1 MIIFKKVRWKNI
13 LSTGNSM
20 TEVDLNTHNTTLIVG
35 ENGAG
40 KSTIL
45 DAICFALFNRP
56 FRQISKT
63 QLLNS
68 INEQNGE
75 VQVEF
80 SIGTK
85 EYKIIRCMKPNKFEI
100 YCDNLML
107 NQDASNLDYQKH
119 LEQSILKLNYRSFT
133 QVVILGS
140 STFVPFMKLSS
151 SHRREVVEDILDIKI
166 FSSMNLLVKNK
177 IKEINDDIKSID
189 DNTELTLQKIELQE
203 QYIND
208 LEQNKDKIIKN
219 NNEKIDLN
227 KKTIS
232 KYLSDKTDL
241 ENLNDGLLTEV
252 SEQSNISKKLKKL
265 NKLHSTI
272 STKKSRE
279 EKDVEFFMN
288 NDECPTCDQVITNE
302 FKTNVIKQREDKVS
316 EYQDGLNDLDIEI
329 QNLENRLQIIEQIS
343 IKLNENNVKIG
354 TLSTSI
360 DTLLELNESL
370 NKEIKE
376 YEELGSTQEN
386 RKKLEELKDSLLL
399 FEQRKAKLIED
410 KHYHDIARNM
420 LQDSGIKTKIIKK
433 YLPIMNKLINGYLS
447 SMDFFINFTIDENFN
462 EIIKSRYRDEFKYYS
477 FSEGEKMRIDLGLLF
492 TWRAIAKMKNSTNT
506 NLLLLDEI
514 FDSSLDGTGTDDFLK
529 ILNTFKD
536 ENVFVISHKGD
547 VLVDKFD
554 HTIKFEKIQNFSK
567 IVES

>member
-56 FRQISKT
+56 FRQVSKT

-219 NNEKIDLN
+219 NNEKINSN

-232 KYLSDKTDL
+232 KYSSDKTDL

-252 SEQSNISKKLKKL
+252 SEQSNISNKLKKL

-288 NDECPTCDQVITNE
+288 NDECPTCNQVITNQ

-386 RKKLEELKDSLLL
+386 RKKLEKLKDSLLL

-420 LQDSGIKTKIIKK
+420 LQDSAIKTKIIKK

>member
-56 FRQISKT
+56 FRQVSKT

-219 NNEKIDLN
+219 NNEKINSN

-232 KYLSDKTDL
+232 KYSSDKTDL

-252 SEQSNISKKLKKL
+252 SEQSNISNKLKKL

-288 NDECPTCDQVITNE
+288 NDECPTCNQVITNQ

-386 RKKLEELKDSLLL
+386 RKKLEKLKDSLLL

>member
-56 FRQISKT
+56 FRQVSKT

-177 IKEINDDIKSID
+177 IKEINDDMKSID

-208 LEQNKDKIIKN
+208 LEQNKDKII
-219 NNEKIDLN
+219 
-227 KKTIS
+227 
-232 KYLSDKTDL
+232 
-241 ENLNDGLLTEV
+241 
-252 SEQSNISKKLKKL
+252 
-265 NKLHSTI
+265 
-272 STKKSRE
+272 
-279 EKDVEFFMN
+279 
-288 NDECPTCDQVITNE
+288 
-302 FKTNVIKQREDKVS
+302 
-316 EYQDGLNDLDIEI
+316 
-329 QNLENRLQIIEQIS
+329 
-343 IKLNENNVKIG
+343 
-354 TLSTSI
+354 
-360 DTLLELNESL
+360 
-370 NKEIKE
+370 
-376 YEELGSTQEN
+376 
-386 RKKLEELKDSLLL
+386 
-399 FEQRKAKLIED
+399 
-410 KHYHDIARNM
+410 
-420 LQDSGIKTKIIKK
+420 
-433 YLPIMNKLINGYLS
+433 
-447 SMDFFINFTIDENFN
+447 
-462 EIIKSRYRDEFKYYS
+462 
-477 FSEGEKMRIDLGLLF
+477 
-492 TWRAIAKMKNSTNT
+492 
-506 NLLLLDEI
+506 
-514 FDSSLDGTGTDDFLK
+514 
-529 ILNTFKD
+529 
-536 ENVFVISHKGD
+536 
-547 VLVDKFD
+547 
-554 HTIKFEKIQNFSK
+554 
-567 IVES
+567 

>member
-56 FRQISKT
+56 FRQVSKT

-219 NNEKIDLN
+219 NNEKINSN

-232 KYLSDKTDL
+232 KYSSDKTDL

-252 SEQSNISKKLKKL
+252 SEQSNISNKLKKL

-288 NDECPTCDQVITNE
+288 NDECPTCNQVITNQ

-386 RKKLEELKDSLLL
+386 RKKLEELKDSLLV

>member
-56 FRQISKT
+56 FRQVSKT

-219 NNEKIDLN
+219 NNEKINSN

-232 KYLSDKTDL
+232 KYSSDKTDL

-252 SEQSNISKKLKKL
+252 SEQSNISNKLKKL

-288 NDECPTCDQVITNE
+288 NDECPTCNQVITNE

-386 RKKLEELKDSLLL
+386 RKKLEKLKDSLLL

>member
-56 FRQISKT
+56 FRQVSKT

-219 NNEKIDLN
+219 NNEKINSN

-232 KYLSDKTDL
+232 KYSSDKTDL

-252 SEQSNISKKLKKL
+252 LEQSNISNKLKKL

-288 NDECPTCDQVITNE
+288 NDECPTCNQVITNQ

-386 RKKLEELKDSLLL
+386 RKKLEKLKDSLLL

>member
-56 FRQISKT
+56 FRQVSKT

-219 NNEKIDLN
+219 NNEKINSN

-232 KYLSDKTDL
+232 KYSSDKTDL

-252 SEQSNISKKLKKL
+252 SEQSNISNKLKKL

-288 NDECPTCDQVITNE
+288 NDECPTCNQVITNQ

-386 RKKLEELKDSLLL
+386 RKKLEKLKDSLLL

-433 YLPIMNKLINGYLS
+433 MEAPLKAQGWDGIKKS
-447 SMDFFINFTIDENFN
+447 SDESVN
-462 EIIKSRYRDEFKYYS
+462 
-477 FSEGEKMRIDLGLLF
+477 
-492 TWRAIAKMKNSTNT
+492 
-506 NLLLLDEI
+506 
-514 FDSSLDGTGTDDFLK
+514 
-529 ILNTFKD
+529 
-536 ENVFVISHKGD
+536 
-547 VLVDKFD
+547 
-554 HTIKFEKIQNFSK
+554 
-567 IVES
+567 

>member
-56 FRQISKT
+56 FRQVSKT

-219 NNEKIDLN
+219 NNEKINSN

-232 KYLSDKTDL
+232 KYSSDKTDL

-252 SEQSNISKKLKKL
+252 SEQSNISNKLKKL

-288 NDECPTCDQVITNE
+288 NDECPTCDQVITNQ

-360 DTLLELNESL
+360 STLEELNEGL
-370 NKEIKE
+370 IKEIKE
-376 YEELGSTQEN
+376 YEQLGSTQEN

>member
-56 FRQISKT
+56 FRQVSKT

-219 NNEKIDLN
+219 NNEKINSN

-232 KYLSDKTDL
+232 KYSSDKTDL

-252 SEQSNISKKLKKL
+252 SEQSNISNKLKKL

-288 NDECPTCDQVITNE
+288 NDECPTCDQVITNQ

-386 RKKLEELKDSLLL
+386 RKKLEKLKDSLLL

>member
-1 MIIFKKVRWKNI
+1 
-13 LSTGNSM
+13 M

-56 FRQISKT
+56 FRQVSKT

-219 NNEKIDLN
+219 NNEKINSN

-232 KYLSDKTDL
+232 KYSSDKTDL

-252 SEQSNISKKLKKL
+252 SEQSNISNKLKKL

-288 NDECPTCDQVITNE
+288 NDECPTCNQVITNQ

-386 RKKLEELKDSLLL
+386 RKKLEKLKDSLLL

>member
-1 MIIFKKVRWKNI
+1 
-13 LSTGNSM
+13 M
-20 TEVDLNTHNTTLIVG
+20 TEVDLDKHNTTLIVG

-56 FRQISKT
+56 FRQVSKT

-189 DNTELTLQKIELQE
+189 DNSELTLQKIELQE

-219 NNEKIDLN
+219 NNEKINLNLQTISKHLLDKTELEDLN
-227 KKTIS
+227 K
-232 KYLSDKTDL
+232 
-241 ENLNDGLLTEV
+241 GLLTEV
-252 SEQSNISKKLKKL
+252 SEQSRVSKTLKKL

-288 NDECPTCDQVITNE
+288 NDECPTCDQVITEE
-302 FKTNVIKQREDKVS
+302 FKTNVIKQREDKVIK
-316 EYQDGLNDLDIEI
+316 YQDGLNDLDIDI
-329 QNLENRLQIIEQIS
+329 KNLENRLEIIEQLS
-343 IKLNENNVKIG
+343 IKLNENNIKIG

-360 DTLLELNESL
+360 STLEELNEGL
-370 NKEIKE
+370 IKEVKE
-376 YEELGSTQEN
+376 YEQLGSTQEN

>member
-56 FRQISKT
+56 FRQVSKT

-232 KYLSDKTDL
+232 KYLSDKTEL

-279 EKDVEFFMN
+279 EKDVEFFLN

-302 FKTNVIKQREDKVS
+302 FKTNVIKQREDKVI

-329 QNLENRLQIIEQIS
+329 QNLENRLEIIEQLS
-343 IKLNENNVKIG
+343 IKLNENNIKIG

-360 DTLLELNESL
+360 STLEELNEGL
-370 NKEIKE
+370 TKEIKE
-376 YEELGSTQEN
+376 YEQLGSTQEN